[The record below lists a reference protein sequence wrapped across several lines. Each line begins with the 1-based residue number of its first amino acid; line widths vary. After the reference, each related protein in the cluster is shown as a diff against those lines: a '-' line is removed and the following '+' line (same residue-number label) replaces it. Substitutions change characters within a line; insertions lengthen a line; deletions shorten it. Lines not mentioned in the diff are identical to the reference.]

1 MLKDD
6 SMNGKISLAVT
17 LAFIIALSS
26 FIPFYE
32 EYRVP
37 NVWEIDDDPFFQKIS
52 QIKNEKLFIVGGS
65 AVGQLNSTYIN
76 KVISDKFSNYAIYNL
91 SYNADLP
98 TQRLNSLESTIFTNP
113 KIVFYGISYWSLS
126 DYYNIGNS
134 NDPLQSLF
142 KNNFEINPKATTLNA
157 FRTILGNYV
166 ELFPNQKHISDTT
179 PFFPYSKDQMKINE
193 ESKFSLDIETTIKK
207 VHQNPSNSEQ
217 LIALQDTI
225 EILQKNKV
233 KVVIFTVPLHQSYLD
248 IVPENDKILFSET
261 LENLSQKYGV
271 KIYDFA
277 NSYSNQNIWNDS
289 YHVALN
295 QNSLVYSED
304 ISQMIIEEVT

>member
-1 MLKDD
+1 
-6 SMNGKISLAVT
+6 MNGKISLVVT

-32 EYRVP
+32 EYRVL
-37 NVWEIDDDPFFQKIS
+37 NVWEINNDPFFQKIS
-52 QIKNEKLFIVGGS
+52 QIENEKLFIIGGS

-76 KVISDKFSNYAIYNL
+76 KVISDKFSNYTIYNL
-91 SYNADLP
+91 AYNADIP

-157 FRTILGNYV
+157 FRTILGNNT
-166 ELFPNQKHISDTT
+166 ELFSSEKYVSETT
-179 PFFPYSKDQMKINE
+179 PFFPYSEDQMKINE
-193 ESKFSLDIETTIKK
+193 QSKLYLDIERTKK
-207 VHQNPSNSEQ
+207 MVHQNPSNSEQ

-248 IVPENDKILFSET
+248 IIPENDKIIFNET

-271 KIYDFA
+271 KIYDFT
-277 NSYSNQNIWNDS
+277 NSYSNQNIWKDS

-304 ISQMIIEEVT
+304 IAQMIIGEVP

>member
-1 MLKDD
+1 
-6 SMNGKISLAVT
+6 MNGKISLAVT

-37 NVWEIDDDPFFQKIS
+37 NVWEIDNDPFFQKIS

-76 KVISDKFSNYAIYNL
+76 KVISDKFSNYTIYNL

-113 KIVFYGISYWSLS
+113 EIVFYGISYWSLS

-157 FRTILGNYV
+157 FRSILGNYV
-166 ELFPNQKHISDTT
+166 ELFPNQKYVSDTT
-179 PFFPYSKDQMKINE
+179 PFFPYSEDQMKINE
-193 ESKFSLDIETTIKK
+193 ESKFSLNIETTIKK

-248 IVPENDKILFSET
+248 IIPKNDKIVFNET
-261 LENLSQKYGV
+261 LENLSQKYDV
-271 KIYDFA
+271 KIYNFT
-277 NSYSNQNIWNDS
+277 NSYSNQNMWKDS
-289 YHVALN
+289 YHVALHP
-295 QNSLVYSED
+295 NSLAYSDD
-304 ISQMIIEEVT
+304 IVQMIIREMP

>member
-1 MLKDD
+1 
-6 SMNGKISLAVT
+6 MNGKISLAVT

-37 NVWEIDDDPFFQKIS
+37 NVWEINNDPFFQKIS
-52 QIKNEKLFIVGGS
+52 QIENEKLFIIGGS

-76 KVISDKFSNYAIYNL
+76 KIISDKFSNYTVYNL
-91 SYNADLP
+91 AYNADIP

-157 FRTILGNYV
+157 FRTILGNNA
-166 ELFPNQKHISDTT
+166 ELFPSENYVSETT
-179 PFFPYSKDQMKINE
+179 PFFPYSEDQMKINE
-193 ESKFSLDIETTIKK
+193 QSKLYLDIERTKK
-207 VHQNPSNSEQ
+207 MVHQNPSNSEQ

-233 KVVIFTVPLHQSYLD
+233 KVIIFTVPLHQSYLD
-248 IVPENDKILFSET
+248 VIPENDKILFNET

-271 KIYDFA
+271 NIYDFT
-277 NSYSNQNIWNDS
+277 NSYSNQNIWKDS

-295 QNSLVYSED
+295 QNSLVYTED
-304 ISQMIIEEVT
+304 IVQMIIEESP

>member
-1 MLKDD
+1 
-6 SMNGKISLAVT
+6 MNGKISLAVT

-37 NVWEIDDDPFFQKIS
+37 NVWEINNDPFFQKIS
-52 QIKNEKLFIVGGS
+52 QIENEKLFIIGGS

-76 KVISDKFSNYAIYNL
+76 KIISDKFSNYIVYNL
-91 SYNADLP
+91 AYNADIP

-142 KNNFEINPKATTLNA
+142 ENNFEINPKATTLNA
-157 FRTILGNYV
+157 FRTILGNNA
-166 ELFPNQKHISDTT
+166 ELFPSENYVSETT
-179 PFFPYSKDQMKINE
+179 PFFPYSEDQMKINE
-193 ESKFSLDIETTIKK
+193 QSKLYLDIEITIKK

-248 IVPENDKILFSET
+248 VIPKNDKIIFNET

-271 KIYDFA
+271 NIYDFT
-277 NSYSNQNIWNDS
+277 NSYSNQNIWKDS

-295 QNSLVYSED
+295 QNSLVYTED
-304 ISQMIIEEVT
+304 IVQMIIEESP

>member
-1 MLKDD
+1 MK
-6 SMNGKISLAVT
+6 N
-17 LAFIIALSS
+17 
-26 FIPFYE
+26 
-32 EYRVP
+32 RVP
-37 NVWEIDDDPFFQKIS
+37 NVWEINNDPFFQNIS
-52 QIKNEKLFIVGGS
+52 QIENEKLFIIGGS

-76 KVISDKFSNYAIYNL
+76 KIISDKFSNYTVYNL
-91 SYNADLP
+91 AYNADIP
-98 TQRLNSLESTIFTNP
+98 IQRLNSLESTIFTNP

-134 NDPLQSLF
+134 DDPFQSLF
-142 KNNFEINPKATTLNA
+142 KNNFEINPKVTTLNA
-157 FRTILGNYV
+157 FRIILSNYV
-166 ELFPNQKHISDTT
+166 ELFPNQKYVSETT
-179 PFFPYSKDQMKINE
+179 PFFPYSEDQMKITE

-248 IVPENDKILFSET
+248 IIPENDKILFSET
-261 LENLSQKYGV
+261 LKNLSQKYGV
-271 KIYDFA
+271 KIYDFT
-277 NSYSNQNIWNDS
+277 NSYSNQNIWKDS

-304 ISQMIIEEVT
+304 IVQMIIEEVP

>member
-1 MLKDD
+1 
-6 SMNGKISLAVT
+6 MNGKISLVVT

-32 EYRVP
+32 EYRVL
-37 NVWEIDDDPFFQKIS
+37 NVWEINNDPFFQKIS
-52 QIKNEKLFIVGGS
+52 QIENEKLFIIGGS

-76 KVISDKFSNYAIYNL
+76 KIISDKFSNYTVYNL
-91 SYNADLP
+91 AYNADIP

-157 FRTILGNYV
+157 FRTILGNNT
-166 ELFPNQKHISDTT
+166 ELFSSEKYVSETT
-179 PFFPYSKDQMKINE
+179 PFFPYSEDQMKINE
-193 ESKFSLDIETTIKK
+193 QSKLYLDIERTKK
-207 VHQNPSNSEQ
+207 MVHQNPSNSEQ

-248 IVPENDKILFSET
+248 VIPKNDKIIFNET

-271 KIYDFA
+271 NIYNFT
-277 NSYSNQNIWNDS
+277 NSYSNQNIWKDS

-304 ISQMIIEEVT
+304 IAQMIIGEVP

>member
-1 MLKDD
+1 
-6 SMNGKISLAVT
+6 MNGKISLVVT

-37 NVWEIDDDPFFQKIS
+37 NVWEINNDPFFQKIS
-52 QIKNEKLFIVGGS
+52 QIENEKLFIIGGS

-76 KVISDKFSNYAIYNL
+76 KIISDKFSNYTVYNL
-91 SYNADLP
+91 AYNADIP

-157 FRTILGNYV
+157 FRTILGNNT
-166 ELFPNQKHISDTT
+166 ELFSSEKYVSETT
-179 PFFPYSKDQMKINE
+179 PFFPYSEDQMKINE
-193 ESKFSLDIETTIKK
+193 QSKLYLDIERTKK
-207 VHQNPSNSEQ
+207 MVHQNPSNSEQ

-248 IVPENDKILFSET
+248 IIPENDKILFNET

-271 KIYDFA
+271 KIYDFT
-277 NSYSNQNIWNDS
+277 NSYSNQNIWKDS

-295 QNSLVYSED
+295 QNSLVYTED
-304 ISQMIIEEVT
+304 IVQMIIEESP

>member
-1 MLKDD
+1 
-6 SMNGKISLAVT
+6 MNGKISLAVT

-37 NVWEIDDDPFFQKIS
+37 NVWEINNDPFFQKIS
-52 QIKNEKLFIVGGS
+52 QIENEKLFIIGGS

-76 KVISDKFSNYAIYNL
+76 KIISDKFSNYIVYNL
-91 SYNADLP
+91 AYNADIP

-134 NDPLQSLF
+134 NDPLQLLF

-157 FRTILGNYV
+157 FRTILGNNA
-166 ELFPNQKHISDTT
+166 ELFPSENYVSETT
-179 PFFPYSKDQMKINE
+179 PFFPYSEDQMKINE
-193 ESKFSLDIETTIKK
+193 QSKLYLDIEITIKK
-207 VHQNPSNSEQ
+207 AHQNPSNSEQ

-248 IVPENDKILFSET
+248 VIPENDKIIFNET

-271 KIYDFA
+271 NIYDFT
-277 NSYSNQNIWNDS
+277 NSYSNQNIWKDS

-295 QNSLVYSED
+295 QNSLVYTED
-304 ISQMIIEEVT
+304 IVQMIIEESP